1 MRERIPSVNMAFY
14 VDMQTIEAIHTTLG
28 IPMKH
33 GLGAET
39 SQQQQQQ
46 QQEDDEEESD
56 PEELIEEDYS
66 AVNLT
71 TTGTSSCWQQT
82 DHLNVIIVITGNFIY
97 YLEIFNSNSNYDLNK
112 YQCS

>member
-14 VDMQTIEAIHTTLG
+14 VDMQTIEGIHTVLG
-28 IPMKH
+28 LPMKH
-33 GLGAET
+33 GMGAEAA
-39 SQQQQQQ
+39 QQQQ

-71 TTGTSSCWQQT
+71 TTGTSSC
-82 DHLNVIIVITGNFIY
+82 
-97 YLEIFNSNSNYDLNK
+97 
-112 YQCS
+112 

>member
-1 MRERIPSVNMAFY
+1 MCTCNNIYDIIPQAYSLMEEMRERIPSVNMGFY
-14 VDMQTIEAIHTTLG
+14 IDMQTIEAIHTALG
-28 IPMKH
+28 LPMKH

-46 QQEDDEEESD
+46 QGNDEEDSD

-71 TTGTSSCWQQT
+71 TTGTSSC
-82 DHLNVIIVITGNFIY
+82 
-97 YLEIFNSNSNYDLNK
+97 
-112 YQCS
+112 

>member
-1 MRERIPSVNMAFY
+1 MEEMRERIPSVNMAFY
-14 VDMQTIEAIHTTLG
+14 IDMQTIETIHTSLG
-28 IPMKH
+28 LPMKH

-46 QQEDDEEESD
+46 QQQEDEEEESD

-71 TTGTSSCWQQT
+71 TTGTSSC
-82 DHLNVIIVITGNFIY
+82 
-97 YLEIFNSNSNYDLNK
+97 
-112 YQCS
+112 